1 MSTKVIMGWSGG
13 KDSALSLYYTLK
25 NKYYEV
31 VSLLT
36 TISEEYGRIT
46 MHGVREELLEKQ
58 AQSIGIPVKRVYIS
72 KEDGFE
78 EYNKKMEYT
87 MRAFLKEGVKGVVF
101 GDIFLEDVK
110 KYREENL
117 AKVGMFGI
125 FPLWGKNTKEIA
137 NGFIELGFK
146 AVLSC
151 VDGTKLDESF
161 VGREYNSDFVS
172 LYPDNLDVC
181 GENGE
186 FHTFVYDGPI
196 FKYPINFEKGEKTF
210 RDNRFYYIDLK

>member
-1 MSTKVIMGWSGG
+1 MATKVIMAWSGG
-13 KDSALSLYYTLK
+13 KDSALSLYYILK
-25 NKYYEV
+25 NKEYEV

-36 TISEEYGRIT
+36 TVSEEYGRIT
-46 MHGVREELLEKQ
+46 MHGVREKLLDKQ

-72 KEDGFE
+72 KSDGFDG
-78 EYNKKMEYT
+78 YNNKMEYT
-87 MRAFLKEGVKGVVF
+87 MKAFFKGDVKGVVF

-117 AKVGMFGI
+117 SKVGMYGI

-137 NGFIELGFK
+137 KEFISLGFK
-146 AVLSC
+146 AILAC

-161 VGREYNSDFVS
+161 VGREYNGDFVS
-172 LYPDNLDVC
+172 SFPDNLDVC

-186 FHTFVYDGPI
+186 FHSFVYDGPI
-196 FKYPINFEKGEKTF
+196 FKHPIEFEKGEKTF